1 MDITSI
7 GVAADTQKDENP
19 LGGGLSSAT
28 TKKHD
33 ANCGTHEATDNAFKR
48 LQQAF
53 SDHGHRLTRTVD
65 CDGTV
70 TLFASFGLYSREL
83 EDLEAAQRFLVQ
95 IRGRE

>member
-28 TKKHD
+28 TKKHG
-33 ANCGTHEATDNAFKR
+33 AVCGTHEATDNAFTR

-53 SDHGHRLTRTVD
+53 AEHGHRLTRTVD

-70 TLFASFGLYSREL
+70 RLFAGFGLYSREL
-83 EDLEAAQRFLVQ
+83 QDLEAAQRFLKQ
-95 IRGRE
+95 IGGRE